1 VPCVV
6 AGRGV
11 DFVAAANQ
19 SEPIVAESQQDVV
32 QLVVEVVEVFVIEAT
47 EVEPPKFH
55 KGSTQAGWGWRRTR
69 GRRRR
74 GEQGGRGE
82 RARKIARAR
91 ATGGN
96 ALTVLFVPVVF
107 CGLWEWAIMV
117 CSSRRA
123 LASPRAAGRAPTSG
137 PAAGRQRRGGGRAG
151 AGRGALGDWGGRGGT
166 SSSDQSRVPDNYRS
180 DNDRAKSNCSQR

>member
-1 VPCVV
+1 MPCVV

-69 GRRRR
+69 CRRRR

-82 RARKIARAR
+82 RARKIARVR

-117 CSSRRA
+117 CSP
-123 LASPRAAGRAPTSG
+123 LVAP
-137 PAAGRQRRGGGRAG
+137 PAAHPPAARPQDDSDTGGRAG
-151 AGRGALGDWGGRGGT
+151 AGRGALGDWGRRGGT